1 MDRFRSLKADL
12 RDAALATSA
21 NVYSNQTHALNQ
33 RRGAY
38 HHPTFLTHQTARK
51 VKLIYMSDPKNRLA
65 VALDYPDAYQAMK
78 LVDSL
83 GQTCQWFKVGMEL
96 YYAAG
101 NDMIRQLRDRGFDV
115 FLDLK
120 LHDIPN
126 TVAGAVRSAT
136 KAGASLLTIHASG
149 GAAMMTAAAEAAKA
163 PGSPRLLAV
172 TVLTSMDAAQLAGTG
187 ITASP
192 ADQVL
197 RLAKLARQSGIDGFV
212 CSAEEVASVRA
223 ATGSDALLVIP
234 GIRPT
239 GADIG
244 DQKRIATPTQ
254 AIAQGA
260 SMLVV
265 GRPITQAA
273 DPGAVAENIL
283 DEIAQAEASQR
294 K

>member
-1 MDRFRSLKADL
+1 ML
-12 RDAALATSA
+12 
-21 NVYSNQTHALNQ
+21 
-33 RRGAY
+33 
-38 HHPTFLTHQTARK
+38 
-51 VKLIYMSDPKNRLA
+51 DPKDRLA
-65 VALDYPDAYQAMK
+65 VALDHPDAYQAMK

-101 NDMIRQLRDRGFDV
+101 NDIIRQLRDRGFDV

-149 GAAMMTAAAEAAKA
+149 GPAMMTAAAEAAKA

-172 TVLTSMDAAQLAGTG
+172 TVLTSMDAAQLEATG

-197 RLAKLARQSGIDGFV
+197 KLAKLARQSGIDGFV
-212 CSAEEVASVRA
+212 CSAEEVAAVRA
-223 ATGSDALLVIP
+223 ATGPQTLLVIP
-234 GIRPT
+234 GIRLA
-239 GADIG
+239 GAAID
-244 DQKRIATPTQ
+244 DQKRIATPSQ

-260 SMLVV
+260 SMLVI
-265 GRPITQAA
+265 GRPITQAK
-273 DPGAVAENIL
+273 DPAAAAEDIL
-283 DEIAQAEASQR
+283 NEIAQAETSL
-294 K
+294 KK

>member
-1 MDRFRSLKADL
+1 ML
-12 RDAALATSA
+12 
-21 NVYSNQTHALNQ
+21 
-33 RRGAY
+33 
-38 HHPTFLTHQTARK
+38 
-51 VKLIYMSDPKNRLA
+51 DPKDRLA
-65 VALDYPDAYQAMK
+65 VALDHPDAYQAMK

-101 NDMIRQLRDRGFDV
+101 NDIIRQLRDRGFDV

-126 TVAGAVRSAT
+126 TVAGAVRSVT
-136 KAGASLLTIHASG
+136 QTGASLLTIHATG
-149 GAAMMTAAAEAAKA
+149 GTAMMTAAAEVAKA

-172 TVLTSMDAAQLAGTG
+172 TVLTSMDTAQLIGTG

-223 ATGSDALLVIP
+223 ATGPDTLLVIP
-234 GIRPT
+234 GIRPAGT
-239 GADIG
+239 AIG
-244 DQKRIATPTQ
+244 DQKRVATPAQ
-254 AIAQGA
+254 AIASGA
-260 SMLVV
+260 SLLVV
-265 GRPITQAA
+265 GRPITQAK
-273 DPGAVAENIL
+273 DPGAAADAIL
-283 DEIAQAEASQR
+283 DEIAQAEALTKNS
-294 K
+294 

>member
-1 MDRFRSLKADL
+1 
-12 RDAALATSA
+12 
-21 NVYSNQTHALNQ
+21 
-33 RRGAY
+33 
-38 HHPTFLTHQTARK
+38 
-51 VKLIYMSDPKNRLA
+51 MSDPKNRLA

-149 GAAMMTAAAEAAKA
+149 GSAMMTAAAEAAKA

-172 TVLTSMDAAQLAGTG
+172 TVLTSMDTTQLTGTG

-223 ATGSDALLVIP
+223 ATGPDTLLVIP

-239 GADIG
+239 GAAIG
-244 DQKRIATPTQ
+244 DQRRIATPAQ
-254 AIAQGA
+254 AIAHGA
-260 SMLVV
+260 SLLVV
-265 GRPITQAA
+265 GRPITQAP
-273 DPGAVAENIL
+273 DPAAAAEAIL
-283 DEIAQAEASQR
+283 DEIAQAEASQ
-294 K
+294 KK

>member
-1 MDRFRSLKADL
+1 ML
-12 RDAALATSA
+12 
-21 NVYSNQTHALNQ
+21 
-33 RRGAY
+33 
-38 HHPTFLTHQTARK
+38 
-51 VKLIYMSDPKNRLA
+51 DPKDRLA
-65 VALDYPDAYQAMK
+65 VALDHPDAYQAMK

-101 NDMIRQLRDRGFDV
+101 NDIIRQLRDRGFDV

-149 GAAMMTAAAEAAKA
+149 GSAMMTAAAEAAKA

-172 TVLTSMDAAQLAGTG
+172 TVLTSMDAAQLAATG

-192 ADQVL
+192 AEQVL
-197 RLAKLARQSGIDGFV
+197 KLAKLARQSGIDGFV
-212 CSAEEVASVRA
+212 CSAEEVAAVRA
-223 ATGSDALLVIP
+223 ATGPQTLLVIP
-234 GIRPT
+234 GIRLA
-239 GADIG
+239 GAAID
-244 DQKRIATPTQ
+244 DQKRIATPSQ

-260 SMLVV
+260 SMLVI
-265 GRPITQAA
+265 GRPITQAK
-273 DPGAVAENIL
+273 DPAAAAEDIL
-283 DEIAQAEASQR
+283 NEIAQAETSL
-294 K
+294 KK